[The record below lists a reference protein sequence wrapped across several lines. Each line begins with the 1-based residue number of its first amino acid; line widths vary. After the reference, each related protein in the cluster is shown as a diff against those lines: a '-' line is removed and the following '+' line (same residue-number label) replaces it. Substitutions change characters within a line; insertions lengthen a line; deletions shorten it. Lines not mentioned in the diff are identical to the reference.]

1 MTFREEFI
9 CFRALNKVTL
19 RDVQKKADVSLATV
33 VKFEKGG
40 SVTKRTEGK
49 LRKFMEE
56 YNAEKVVAKD

>member
-1 MTFREEFI
+1 MQLYEEFI

-19 RDVQKKADVSLATV
+19 REAWKKADVSLATM

-40 SVTKRTEGK
+40 HVTKRTESK

-56 YNAEKVVAKD
+56 YNAEKNMAKN